1 MKTLVELDA
10 AAQEAAAKAAAAR
23 DAADRARA
31 EAEARRQER
40 LATYDQAQAQQ
51 FDRKQLEQDV
61 TDAEH
66 RLMAVIK
73 ADPVWAAIIDRGVA
87 QLRLRHRWAEDG
99 GGAGQAPPS
108 VEAVAFEFLARIAD
122 REVHNLG
129 EDELD
134 ARAAART
141 AAGES
146 A

>member
-87 QLRLRHRWAEDG
+87 QLRLRHRWAEAG
-99 GGAGQAPPS
+99 GLGQAPPS